1 MRSKIKVL
9 SYPIRRIDMRIPF
22 NKPHLTGR
30 ELGYIEESL
39 KSGNIVG
46 NCEWTKKCEK
56 LMEEKFG
63 AKKVLLTGSCTDAME
78 MASLLADLEPDD
90 EVIVPSF
97 TFVST
102 ANAFILRGARPV
114 FVDIREDTLNID
126 EKKIEEKITEKTKAI
141 FPIHYAGVSCEM
153 DIIMD
158 IAKRHNLCVMEDS
171 AQGVN
176 ATYKGKYLGA
186 IGHLGAY
193 SFHGTKNYTCGEGGA
208 LIINDERFIERAE
221 ILREKGT
228 NRSKFIRGEID
239 KYTWVDVGSSFLL
252 SDVSAAFLYAQLE
265 NLEEINEKRKAIF
278 DFYYENL
285 KELEDSGV
293 FRLPIIPKECKTN
306 YHIFY
311 ILLPSNKMR
320 NSLMDQLK
328 AEGIQATF
336 HYVPLHDS
344 PMGMKFGYKDG
355 DLPITESVSS
365 CILRL
370 PFYADLGSIEIKF
383 IVEKVKEIA
392 IKF

>member
-1 MRSKIKVL
+1 MK
-9 SYPIRRIDMRIPF
+9 IPF
-22 NKPHLTGR
+22 NKPHLTGK

-46 NCEWTKKCEK
+46 NCEFTKKCER

-78 MASLLADLEPDD
+78 MASLLIDLQPDD

-126 EKKIEEKITEKTKAI
+126 EKKIEEKITNKTKAI
-141 FPIHYAGVSCEM
+141 YPVHYAGVSCDM
-153 DIIMD
+153 DVIMD
-158 IAKRHNLCVMEDS
+158 IAKKYNLYVMEDS

-176 ATYKGKYLGA
+176 ARYKGKFLGT

-208 LIINDERFIERAE
+208 LVINDERFIERAE

-228 NRSKFIRGEID
+228 NRSKFIRGEVD
-239 KYTWVDVGSSFLL
+239 KYTWVDIGSSFLL
-252 SDVSAAFLYAQLE
+252 SDVSASFLYAQLE
-265 NLEEINEKRKAIF
+265 NLDEIKEKRKAVF

-285 KELEDSGV
+285 KELEDSGYLK
-293 FRLPIIPKECKTN
+293 LPTIPKECETN

-311 ILLPSNKMR
+311 ILLPSHEIR

-328 AEGIQATF
+328 SEGIQSTF
-336 HYVPLHDS
+336 HYIPLHNS

-355 DLPITESVSS
+355 DLPITETVSS

-370 PFYADLGSIEIKF
+370 PFYADLKLDELSF
-383 IVEKVKEIA
+383 VVEKIKE
-392 IKF
+392 KMLE

>member
-1 MRSKIKVL
+1 MK
-9 SYPIRRIDMRIPF
+9 IPF
-22 NKPHLTGR
+22 NKPHLTGK

-46 NCEWTKKCEK
+46 NCEFTKKCER

-78 MASLLADLEPDD
+78 MASLLIDLQPDD

-126 EKKIEEKITEKTKAI
+126 EKKIEEKITNKTKAI
-141 FPIHYAGVSCEM
+141 YPVHYAGVSCDM
-153 DIIMD
+153 DVIMD
-158 IAKRHNLCVMEDS
+158 IAKKYNLYVMEDS

-176 ATYKGKYLGA
+176 ARYKGKFLGTT
-186 IGHLGAY
+186 GHLGAY

-208 LIINDERFIERAE
+208 LVINDERFIERAE

-228 NRSKFIRGEID
+228 NRSKFIRGEVD
-239 KYTWVDVGSSFLL
+239 KYTWVDIGSSFLL
-252 SDVSAAFLYAQLE
+252 SDVSASFLYAQLE
-265 NLEEINEKRKAIF
+265 NLDEIKEKRKAVF

-285 KELEDSGV
+285 KELEDSGYLK
-293 FRLPIIPKECKTN
+293 LPTIPKECETN

-311 ILLPSNKMR
+311 ILLPSHEIR

-328 AEGIQATF
+328 SEGIQSTF
-336 HYVPLHDS
+336 HYIPLHNS

-355 DLPITESVSS
+355 DLPITETVSS

-370 PFYADLGSIEIKF
+370 PFYADLKLDELSF
-383 IVEKVKEIA
+383 VVEKIKEKILE
-392 IKF
+392 